1 MEITVAMRV
10 KFNDSRLFY
19 QKEMDNLE
27 CARAAN
33 KMSHIQQI
41 EAFPNSYQDHVVEWA
56 RKVIAEHYESGLLDL
71 SQYDTVVGESPENY
85 LKPFS

>member
-1 MEITVAMRV
+1 MEITVAMRK

-19 QKEMDNLE
+19 QKETDNLE
-27 CARAAN
+27 YARTAG

-56 RKVIAEHYESGLLDL
+56 CEVIAEHYESGLLDL
-71 SQYDTVVGESPENY
+71 SQYDTMVGKLP
-85 LKPFS
+85 